1 MSKYTNP
8 NFSIFAMGD
17 DEGGAAVQAMKDP
30 RGHADDSAFFNAA
43 ARVSREVTDEGLD
56 PGVVRSGKGAGAPYY
71 QKSKGILK
79 VKCSKWN
86 SEGGCTVGD
95 FVELV
100 LFSFLT
106 PFFSS

>member
-1 MSKYTNP
+1 
-8 NFSIFAMGD
+8 MGD

-30 RGHADDSAFFNAA
+30 HGHADDSAFFNAA

-56 PGVVRSGKGAGAPYY
+56 PGLVRSGSGPGKPYFDS
-71 QKSKGILK
+71 KKGILK

-95 FVELV
+95 FVELF

-106 PFFSS
+106 AFSSS